1 MNIKHLAIIGMIL
14 SLVACKGEQT
24 IYNAENYIL
33 FAQKQ
38 HTFGVIDNEEWFEIP
53 ISATR
58 TSDHARNIGV
68 EIIYSES
75 DAIEGLHFVV
85 ENNTVTIPA
94 GKLTTA
100 LRIRGIAENI
110 AVGSNPKIVL
120 NLVIDDEQIWDVY
133 GTRSEVHLQ
142 RCCPFNIDNF
152 AGYAKITSTWLMQ
165 YMNTDTSIVETE
177 VDRENKSVIIKN
189 MFYEGYDI
197 IVSLDNSNRLEP
209 LAKLQPSEQVLG
221 STGEAFGTIYGNGK
235 LMMAEPMGY
244 TSYFGTCE
252 NFMVLYTTMY
262 VDGVGTVGTYVN
274 IFEWI
279 SEEEAKQMSL

>member
-1 MNIKHLAIIGMIL
+1 MNIKHLAIIGMLL

-152 AGYAKITSTWLMQ
+152 AGHAKITSTWLMQ

-197 IVSLDNSNRLEP
+197 IVSLDNSNRLAP
-209 LAKLQPSEQVLG
+209 RVNISEQVLG

-279 SEEEAKQMSL
+279 SEEEAKRMAL